1 MSVSTRTF
9 TRVPTTIVQTPSPTP
24 TRNIGRVSPSATPIS
39 NPGDVTAT
47 VPVTSTPTPTT
58 THTPTTTPTRTTIP
72 TLTKTTGNVATPT
85 QIVIPTSTATATA
98 TATATPAV
106 TLAFASSAI
115 SASEAQGT
123 VTVTVNLSIQPAGA
137 SRTNTVSVHYA
148 TSDGSAKAGI
158 GRDYIATSGTLY
170 FPPGTN
176 TAAITITVLPDAIK
190 ELDKVAF
197 ITLSAPNGATFG
209 GTDTATLTITDASAP
224 PVVNMVADASS
235 VSESVGRTAFWI
247 VLSQPTAY
255 DVTVPYIIGGSAT
268 AGSDYSGLSS
278 GTVVVPAGVQKVRL
292 PFTIINDQIAENS
305 ETISAT
311 LGSPTN
317 ASRGTSAT
325 ITIVD
330 DDTAGVNVSPLSGS
344 STSEAGSSVT
354 FSVWLNSQPT
364 ASVVVP
370 ITSSDTTEGAVSPA
384 NLTFTAANW
393 NKPQT
398 ITVTGVRDFVVD
410 GPIIYTVQIVP
421 VMSADPFYSGKFAQT
436 IGPLTNTDNNTAG
449 VNVSTPGSNSTS
461 EAGGSVTF
469 NVWLNS
475 EPTGNVTIP
484 ITSNDQTEGTVS
496 PTSLT
501 FTPTTWMSA
510 QVVTVTGVDDF
521 VNDGNIA
528 YTVSVGPATGADA
541 LYRSLAAR
549 TVNLIN
555 IDNDIA
561 GITAD
566 PVSGP
571 VAEGGA
577 TATIRLVLNSQPTA
591 DVVITATAD
600 TQLYVD
606 GMVST
611 VLTITPDTWNTARII
626 TVSAVDDLIAE
637 GPHSGGITFSVDSAD
652 PLYRPLKIA
661 PATVQIAD
669 NDVPPDLVISAQSG
683 TTTSENL
690 DTVTFKVALTRQP
703 LADVTVPISSSNTG
717 EGTVGPASLTFTAAN
732 WNVPQTVTVTG
743 VNDAIADGDI
753 AYNVQVGPTSSSSV
767 VYNGVGL
774 KTIPLTNLDN
784 DTAGVIVTPATPILS
799 LAEGGRTSSYTVV
812 LGSQPLADVTIA
824 VSADARLRVGIPAP
838 ALPALSLTFTPGN
851 WNQPQTVTVSAFDD
865 AIAQISPDFRQVTH
879 SATSADPKYNAI
891 TIASVGANITD
902 NDSAGITVNPMS
914 GLITTESGGTATFGV
929 VLTSEP
935 TANVTIALASSN
947 TAEGTVSSSS
957 LTFTATNWN
966 VPQTVTVTGVNDFVV
981 DGNINYTVTV
991 GPTSSSDP
999 FYSGMAIKTVSL
1011 SNSDNDSV
1019 GVNVSA
1025 TSGTT
1030 SEAGGTMTFSVW
1042 LNSQPT
1048 ATVTIPLI
1056 SSNTTEGTVSPA
1068 SLTFTAAN
1076 WNVPQTVTVTG
1087 VDDFVVDGPV
1097 AYTVTVGPTSSADPL
1112 YSGTLTQTVNVVNLD
1127 NDTADVTI
1135 TNVTLP
1141 EGNVGTTAFAFTVNL
1156 SNIASRDVSVDY
1168 TTVDQAATVAGNDY
1182 AAATGTLTIPAG
1194 NSSGTITVNVTGDT
1208 SIEPDETFLVQLSN
1222 LRTSGIGAI
1231 AVTLAGAQGTGTITN
1246 DDYPTVTLSNPSVLE
1261 GNAGTSILN
1270 FVATFASA
1278 VPSAGTLTYSTV
1290 DGAATA
1296 ASGDYVAVTNVTVP
1310 FAAGATSVSLPVTI
1324 NGDTTL
1330 EPDEIF
1336 SVSLIG
1342 AISTGVSGTGTI
1354 TNDDYPTV
1362 TFNAPSVLEGNA
1374 GTRTLNFVATFAS
1387 ATLSGGTLTYSTVDG
1402 TATVANNDY
1411 VAVTNGIVPFAAG
1424 ATSVSLPVTVNGD
1437 TTQEPDET
1445 LRVSLSGVGA
1455 PASATGTILNDDPGV
1470 TLSAPSV
1477 LEGDAGT
1484 RTLTFVATFATP
1496 PLSAGFVT
1504 YSTADGTA
1512 TAASGDYVAVTNGTV
1527 AFLANAT
1534 SVDLPVTVNGDTT
1547 QEPHETLSVS
1557 LSGVGAPASAT
1568 GTITND
1574 DYPVMTMSSPKI
1586 TEGNAGTSTLTFVVN
1601 IPGGAPSAGA
1611 LIYSTADGLT
1621 TVPATAATVANNDY
1635 VPVTNATVNFLAG
1648 ATSVNLP
1655 VTINGDTNLEPDE
1668 TFSVILGGTISA
1680 GVSGTGTITNDDY
1693 PTVTFNTPAPTV
1705 LEGNAG
1711 TSTLTFVATF
1721 ASATLSGGTLTYSTV
1736 DGTAIAASGDYVAVT
1751 NVTVPFAAGV
1761 TSVNLSVTVNGD
1773 TIQEP
1778 DETLSVILGG
1788 TISAGLSSTVG
1799 TITNDDPGVTFNVPA
1814 PSVPEGDAGTTST
1827 LTFVATFAT
1836 PPLSAGFVTYSTAD
1850 GTATVA
1856 NNDYVPVTNGT
1867 VNFLAGATSVNLP
1880 VTING
1885 DATLEPDE
1893 TLSVSLSGVGAP
1905 ASATGTI
1912 TNDDYPAVTFN
1923 VPAPT
1928 EVEGDV
1934 GTRPLTFVAT
1944 FASATLSG
1952 GTLTYST
1959 VDGTAIAASGDYVAV
1974 TNGTVA
1980 FGVGATSV
1988 NLPVTINGDTTLEPD
2003 ETLSVILGGTI
2014 SAGVSSTGGT
2024 ITNDD
2029 YPAVTFNAPTVL
2041 EGNAGTSTLTFVA
2054 TFATSPLSGGVLTYS
2069 TADGTATVANNDY
2082 VAVTNVTV
2090 PFAAGAMSVN
2100 LPVTVNG
2107 DTIQEPDETLTVS
2120 LSGVGAPASAIG
2132 TITND
2137 DPGVTFNVPA
2147 PSVPEGDAGT
2157 TSTLTFVATF
2167 ATPPLSAGFVTY
2179 STADGTA
2186 TVANNDY
2193 VPVTNGTVNFLAGAT
2208 SVNLPVTINGDATL
2222 EPDETLSVSL
2232 SGVGAPASA
2241 TGTITNDDYPA
2252 VTFNPP
2258 APTVLEGDAGTR
2270 PLTFVATFAA
2280 ATLSGGT
2287 LTYSTVDGTAIAA
2300 SGDYVAVTNGT
2311 VAFGVGATSVNLPV
2325 TINGDTTL
2333 EPDETLS
2340 VILGGTIS
2348 AGVSSTGGTITNDD
2362 YPAVTFNAPAPT
2374 VLEGDAGTRPLTFVA
2389 TFASATLSG
2398 GTLTY
2403 S

>member
-1 MSVSTRTF
+1 MLIALLAVSCIARYALLLVEPHVTFFQGDLSSRGRVDYSFWTSGDVPILPAPPPAAAAPPEETTGPVTHTVPAEGPPVVEIPAPSQEPTATASPKPTPSPSPTATVATARPVSVSTRTF

-484 ITSNDQTEGTVS
+484 ITSNDLTEGTVS

-991 GPTSSSDP
+991 GPTSSSDL
-999 FYSGMAIKTVSL
+999 FYNGMAIKTVSL
-1011 SNSDNDSV
+1011 TNLDNNSV
-1019 GVNVSA
+1019 GVNISA
-1025 TSGTT
+1025 TTGTT

-1042 LNSQPT
+1042 LNSQPM
-1048 ATVTIPLI
+1048 ANVTIPLS
-1056 SSNTTEGTVSPA
+1056 SSNTAEGTVSPA

-1087 VDDFVVDGPV
+1087 VDDFVVDGNIN
-1097 AYTVTVGPTSSADPL
+1097 YTVTVGPTSSADPL
-1112 YSGTLTQTVNVVNLD
+1112 YAGTLTRTVSLVNLD
-1127 NDTADVTI
+1127 NDTAGVNISATTGTTSEAGGTTTFSVWLNSQPVANVTIPLVSSDTTEGVVSPASLTFTAANWNVPQTVTVTGVDDFVVDGNINYTVSVGPTSGGDPLYNGTFPKTVSLVNLDNDVAGVNISATTGTTSEAGGTATFSVWLNSEPTADVIVPLASSDTTEGVVSPTSLTFTAANWNVPQTVTVTGVDDFVVDGNINYTVGIGPASGGDPLYNGNFPKMVSLVNLDNDVAGVNISATTGTTSEAGGTATFSVWLNSEPTATVTIPLVSSDTTEGVVSPASLTFTAANWNVPQTVTVTGVDDFVVDGNINYTVGIGPTSGSDPLYNGTFPKTVSLVNLDNDTANVTI

-1141 EGNVGTTAFAFTVNL
+1141 EGNAGPTAFVFTVNL
-1156 SNIASRDVSVDY
+1156 SNIASRDVIVDY
-1168 TTVDQAATVAGNDY
+1168 TTVDQTATVVGNDY
-1182 AAATGTLTIPAG
+1182 TAATGTLTIPAG
-1194 NSSGTITVNVTGDT
+1194 SLSGTITVHVTGNT
-1208 SIEPDETFLVQLSN
+1208 IPEPDKTFLVQLSN
-1222 LRTSGIGAI
+1222 LRTSGVGAI
-1231 AVTLAGAQGTGTITN
+1231 AVTLAGAQGTGTIIN
-1246 DDYPTVTLSNPSVLE
+1246 DDFPTVSIGSPASNEGDGLLPNVVMNFPVTLSAPMPTGYTMTVNYGATV
-1261 GNAGTSILN
+1261 NGT
-1270 FVATFASA
+1270 
-1278 VPSAGTLTYSTV
+1278 
-1290 DGAATA
+1290 ATA
-1296 ASGDYVAVTNVTVP
+1296 GSDYTFVPAGAFTFIANGVTVQ
-1310 FAAGATSVSLPVTI
+1310 TIPVTI
-1324 NGDTTL
+1324 LGDT
-1330 EPDEIF
+1330 IF
-1336 SVSLIG
+1336 ELNETFSISLTSANVG
-1342 AISTGVSGTGTI
+1342 AVAVPI
-1354 TNDDYPTV
+1354 T
-1362 TFNAPSVLEGNA
+1362 
-1374 GTRTLNFVATFAS
+1374 S
-1387 ATLSGGTLTYSTVDG
+1387 ATG
-1402 TATVANNDY
+1402 
-1411 VAVTNGIVPFAAG
+1411 
-1424 ATSVSLPVTVNGD
+1424 
-1437 TTQEPDET
+1437 
-1445 LRVSLSGVGA
+1445 
-1455 PASATGTILNDDPGV
+1455 TGTILNDD
-1470 TLSAPSV
+1470 
-1477 LEGDAGT
+1477 
-1484 RTLTFVATFATP
+1484 TLT
-1496 PLSAGFVT
+1496 
-1504 YSTADGTA
+1504 
-1512 TAASGDYVAVTNGTV
+1512 ASIN
-1527 AFLANAT
+1527 
-1534 SVDLPVTVNGDTT
+1534 
-1547 QEPHETLSVS
+1547 SVS
-1557 LSGVGAPASAT
+1557 QNEGNGPGTTPMNFTVSLNAQASA
-1568 GTITND
+1568 IT
-1574 DYPVMTMSSPKI
+1574 
-1586 TEGNAGTSTLTFVVN
+1586 A
-1601 IPGGAPSAGA
+1601 
-1611 LIYSTADGLT
+1611 
-1621 TVPATAATVANNDY
+1621 
-1635 VPVTNATVNFLAG
+1635 
-1648 ATSVNLP
+1648 P
-1655 VTINGDTNLEPDE
+1655 VTITMG
-1668 TFSVILGGTISA
+1668 
-1680 GVSGTGTITNDDY
+1680 
-1693 PTVTFNTPAPTV
+1693 
-1705 LEGNAG
+1705 
-1711 TSTLTFVATF
+1711 
-1721 ASATLSGGTLTYSTV
+1721 
-1736 DGTAIAASGDYVAVT
+1736 
-1751 NVTVPFAAGV
+1751 
-1761 TSVNLSVTVNGD
+1761 
-1773 TIQEP
+1773 
-1778 DETLSVILGG
+1778 
-1788 TISAGLSSTVG
+1788 
-1799 TITNDDPGVTFNVPA
+1799 
-1814 PSVPEGDAGTTST
+1814 
-1827 LTFVATFAT
+1827 
-1836 PPLSAGFVTYSTAD
+1836 
-1850 GTATVA
+1850 
-1856 NNDYVPVTNGT
+1856 
-1867 VNFLAGATSVNLP
+1867 
-1880 VTING
+1880 
-1885 DATLEPDE
+1885 
-1893 TLSVSLSGVGAP
+1893 
-1905 ASATGTI
+1905 
-1912 TNDDYPAVTFN
+1912 
-1923 VPAPT
+1923 
-1928 EVEGDV
+1928 
-1934 GTRPLTFVAT
+1934 R
-1944 FASATLSG
+1944 
-1952 GTLTYST
+1952 
-1959 VDGTAIAASGDYVAV
+1959 
-1974 TNGTVA
+1974 
-1980 FGVGATSV
+1980 
-1988 NLPVTINGDTTLEPD
+1988 
-2003 ETLSVILGGTI
+2003 
-2014 SAGVSSTGGT
+2014 
-2024 ITNDD
+2024 
-2029 YPAVTFNAPTVL
+2029 
-2041 EGNAGTSTLTFVA
+2041 
-2054 TFATSPLSGGVLTYS
+2054 
-2069 TADGTATVANNDY
+2069 
-2082 VAVTNVTV
+2082 
-2090 PFAAGAMSVN
+2090 
-2100 LPVTVNG
+2100 
-2107 DTIQEPDETLTVS
+2107 
-2120 LSGVGAPASAIG
+2120 
-2132 TITND
+2132 
-2137 DPGVTFNVPA
+2137 
-2147 PSVPEGDAGT
+2147 
-2157 TSTLTFVATF
+2157 
-2167 ATPPLSAGFVTY
+2167 
-2179 STADGTA
+2179 
-2186 TVANNDY
+2186 
-2193 VPVTNGTVNFLAGAT
+2193 
-2208 SVNLPVTINGDATL
+2208 
-2222 EPDETLSVSL
+2222 
-2232 SGVGAPASA
+2232 
-2241 TGTITNDDYPA
+2241 
-2252 VTFNPP
+2252 
-2258 APTVLEGDAGTR
+2258 R
-2270 PLTFVATFAA
+2270 
-2280 ATLSGGT
+2280 
-2287 LTYSTVDGTAIAA
+2287 
-2300 SGDYVAVTNGT
+2300 
-2311 VAFGVGATSVNLPV
+2311 
-2325 TINGDTTL
+2325 
-2333 EPDETLS
+2333 
-2340 VILGGTIS
+2340 
-2348 AGVSSTGGTITNDD
+2348 
-2362 YPAVTFNAPAPT
+2362 
-2374 VLEGDAGTRPLTFVA
+2374 
-2389 TFASATLSG
+2389 
-2398 GTLTY
+2398 
-2403 S
+2403 